1 MNPDSSVTT
10 AERGNAAGT
19 FAHARQVWGN
29 WRRAARRGLALLG
42 GTATALVVTASSAWA
57 QTSAP
62 NPSPQAPPGLDAA
75 ANTFL
80 GWMKWGGLIA
90 GILGLFISGVMMM
103 VGRRNR
109 STTAVDGAT
118 GIPWVLAG
126 LTTVSFA
133 SAIVGAVL
141 T

>member
-1 MNPDSSVTT
+1 MNTYIN
-10 AERGNAAGT
+10 AERG
-19 FAHARQVWGN
+19 HARRRRV
-29 WRRAARRGLALLG
+29 RAACQRALAA
-42 GTATALVVTASSAWA
+42 TATVATTLVVSTSTAMA

-62 NPSPQAPPGLDAA
+62 NPAPQAPPGLDAA

-118 GIPWVLAG
+118 GIPWVLGG

>member
-1 MNPDSSVTT
+1 MIAESSVDM
-10 AERGNAAGT
+10 AERGSTACSTIDRGRAGRYCRRVGASVTVGAGT
-19 FAHARQVWGN
+19 
-29 WRRAARRGLALLG
+29 LLMG
-42 GTATALVVTASSAWA
+42 GPAWA

-62 NPSPQAPPGLDAA
+62 NPAPQAPPGLDAA
-75 ANTFL
+75 ADTFL

-118 GIPWVLAG
+118 GIPWVLGG

>member
-1 MNPDSSVTT
+1 VNTKI
-10 AERGNAAGT
+10 NARTGHATRRRRVRVACQRAAAAAATAGT
-19 FAHARQVWGN
+19 TLVLSAS
-29 WRRAARRGLALLG
+29 
-42 GTATALVVTASSAWA
+42 TALA
-57 QTSAP
+57 QTNAP
-62 NPSPQAPPGLDAA
+62 NPAPQAPPGLDAA
-75 ANTFL
+75 ADTFL

-118 GIPWVLAG
+118 GIPWVLGG